1 MDLLSHFFKDSLLER
16 MERDMLNSFSDPRPR
31 RAVTVLISLHNSRF
45 TASSLKIQKI
55 NLSAVYLQYCV

>member
-1 MDLLSHFFKDSLLER
+1 
-16 MERDMLNSFSDPRPR
+16 MLNSFSDPRPR
-31 RAVTVLISLHNSRF
+31 RAVTVLISLHNSRC